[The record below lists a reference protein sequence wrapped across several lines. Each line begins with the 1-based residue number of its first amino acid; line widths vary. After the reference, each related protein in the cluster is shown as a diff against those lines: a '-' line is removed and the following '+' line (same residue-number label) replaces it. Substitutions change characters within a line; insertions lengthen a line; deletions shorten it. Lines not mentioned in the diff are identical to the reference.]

1 MIFDITNTNSHILEI
16 MSDPYAEAIVAAL
29 DLQQVSHEPTWKMDA
44 DGPFTRAE
52 LESNKLNDEIMAQKN
67 IIQTQ
72 KKIIQNKDAE
82 IENLRAIISLIRITK
97 SCP

>member
-1 MIFDITNTNSHILEI
+1 
-16 MSDPYAEAIVAAL
+16 MSDPYAEAINAAL

-52 LESNKLNDEIMAQKN
+52 LEANNQKK

-82 IENLRAIISLIRITK
+82 IENLRAIINLIRITK

>member
-1 MIFDITNTNSHILEI
+1 

>member
-1 MIFDITNTNSHILEI
+1 

-29 DLQQVSHEPTWKMDA
+29 DLQQVSHEPTWKMHA

>member
-1 MIFDITNTNSHILEI
+1 LIFDITNTNSHILEI

>member
-1 MIFDITNTNSHILEI
+1 

-52 LESNKLNDEIMAQKN
+52 LESNKLNDEILERKFKIMAQKN